1 MYLDS
6 ICRGRNGRPSWTWEQ
21 PSSADRRAQF
31 ESLNSKP
38 AVLRTWTAGDGCPY
52 VNCEF
57 RPISAAALDWLAVE
71 SPANPSLRGSAV
83 GLFLFDVC
91 EEMRLDEL
99 RSILGARR
107 LGEGLKHAA
116 AEQLFF
122 ERPPV
127 VEDAQLPGHADA
139 QVRIKYYD
147 YGVVSVLFEFPF
159 AGEWQDLIALSC
171 RWISETE
178 LQTRAETIA
187 KEKVERTR
195 SALIKPYEKWLSEDY
210 FIFFMREISGTPPA
224 TQLLSSCGQ
233 QIAQVVRGENA
244 ALSDGERS
252 EVLQSAMSYY
262 PNDVA
267 VLGWNAA
274 FVYDSLSGSETT
286 MQLLE
291 YANSQLLEFRYYDNL
306 LTQELAV
313 VSDSLGKKST
323 LFGRWRLPG
332 EASRLQTVLLDVT
345 ELTERAD
352 NAFKFLSDMF
362 SARLYRLA
370 ASKIGVPDYKS
381 LTQEKL
387 RTAEDLYRFLIDQF
401 HQSRTFILE
410 SVVVLIL
417 LIELVYVFHGKM

>member
-1 MYLDS
+1 M
-6 ICRGRNGRPSWTWEQ
+6 
-21 PSSADRRAQF
+21 
-31 ESLNSKP
+31 
-38 AVLRTWTAGDGCPY
+38 
-52 VNCEF
+52 
-57 RPISAAALDWLAVE
+57 E

-127 VEDAQLPGHADA
+127 VEDAQLGGHPDS

-159 AGEWQDLIALSC
+159 AGEWPDLIALSC
-171 RWISETE
+171 RWISETD
-178 LQTRAETIA
+178 LQSRAEAII
-187 KEKVERTR
+187 KEKFQRMR
-195 SALIKPYEKWLSEDY
+195 PALIKPYETWLSEDY
-210 FIFFMREISGTPPA
+210 FIFFMREISGNPSA
-224 TQLLSSCGQ
+224 AQLLTSCGQ
-233 QIAQVVRGENA
+233 QIAQVVRGENSV
-244 ALSDGERS
+244 LSDDERS

-306 LTQELAV
+306 LTRELAGV
-313 VSDSLGKKST
+313 YDSLEKKS
-323 LFGRWRLPG
+323 LFGRWRLPQ

-352 NAFKFLSDMF
+352 NAIKFLSDMF

-370 ASKIGVPDYKS
+370 ANKIGVHDYKS
-381 LTQEKL
+381 LAKEKL

-401 HQSRTFILE
+401 HQSRTFVLE
-410 SVVVLIL
+410 SIVVLIL

>member
-1 MYLDS
+1 MD
-6 ICRGRNGRPSWTWEQ
+6 
-21 PSSADRRAQF
+21 
-31 ESLNSKP
+31 
-38 AVLRTWTAGDGCPY
+38 
-52 VNCEF
+52 
-57 RPISAAALDWLAVE
+57 

-91 EEMRLDEL
+91 EEMKLDEV

-127 VEDAQLPGHADA
+127 VEEAQLTGDAKA
-139 QVRIKYYD
+139 QVRVKYYD
-147 YGVVSVLFEFPF
+147 YGVVSILFEFPF
-159 AGEWQDLIALSC
+159 TGEWSDLISLSSK
-171 RWISETE
+171 WISGTD
-178 LQTRAETIA
+178 LPSRAEQIA
-187 KEKVERTR
+187 KEKVARIKL
-195 SALIKPYEKWLSEDY
+195 ALIKPYDSWLSEDY
-210 FIFFMREISGTPPA
+210 FIFFMREIQGSPPA
-224 TQLLSSCGQ
+224 AHLLGSCRQ

-244 ALSDGERS
+244 PLSDDELR
-252 EVLQSAMSYY
+252 EILQSAMSYY
-262 PNDVA
+262 PNDLA

-274 FVYDSLSGSETT
+274 FVYDSAAGSETAL
-286 MQLLE
+286 QLLE
-291 YANSQLLEFRYYDNL
+291 YANSQLLEFRHYDDL
-306 LTQELAV
+306 LTRELAV
-313 VSDSLGKKST
+313 VYDSLERKPT
-323 LFGRWRLPG
+323 LLNSWRLPG

-352 NAFKFLSDMF
+352 NAIKFLSDMF

-381 LTQEKL
+381 LAQQKL

-401 HQSRTFILE
+401 HQSRTFVLE
-410 SVVVLIL
+410 SLVVVIL

>member
-1 MYLDS
+1 MDS
-6 ICRGRNGRPSWTWEQ
+6 Q
-21 PSSADRRAQF
+21 PNA
-31 ESLNSKP
+31 P
-38 AVLRTWTAGDGCPY
+38 
-52 VNCEF
+52 
-57 RPISAAALDWLAVE
+57 
-71 SPANPSLRGSAV
+71 LRGSAV

-91 EEMRLDEL
+91 EEIKLEEL

-127 VEDAQLPGHADA
+127 VEEASFPGDEPAAAKDSSLSA
-139 QVRIKYYD
+139 SDGQARVRVKYYD

-159 AGEWQDLIALSC
+159 AGTWNDLIALSC
-171 RWISETE
+171 RWISGTD
-178 LQTRAETIA
+178 LPSRAEQIA
-187 KEKVERTR
+187 KEKIERTR
-195 SALIKPYEKWLSEDY
+195 PALVKPYPSWLSEDY
-210 FIFFMREISGTPPA
+210 FIFFLREIGGNPPA
-224 TQLLSSCGQ
+224 AQLLGSCGQ

-244 ALSDGERS
+244 ILSDDERR

-262 PNDVA
+262 PNDLA

-274 FVYDSLSGSETT
+274 FVYDSAAGSETT
-286 MQLLE
+286 LQLLE
-291 YANSQLLEFRYYDNL
+291 YANSQLLEFRHYDDL
-306 LTQELAV
+306 MTRELARV
-313 VSDSLGKKST
+313 YDSLGEKSNP
-323 LFGRWRLPG
+323 LGRWRLPR

-352 NAFKFLSDMF
+352 NAIKFLSDMF

-401 HQSRTFILE
+401 HQSRTFWLE
-410 SVVVLIL
+410 LLVVLIL

>member
-1 MYLDS
+1 MDS
-6 ICRGRNGRPSWTWEQ
+6 
-21 PSSADRRAQF
+21 
-31 ESLNSKP
+31 
-38 AVLRTWTAGDGCPY
+38 
-52 VNCEF
+52 
-57 RPISAAALDWLAVE
+57 
-71 SPANPSLRGSAV
+71 NPDPVLRGSAV

-99 RSILGARR
+99 RTILGARR

-127 VEDAQLPGHADA
+127 VEEAQFPGQDHAR
-139 QVRIKYYD
+139 VRVKYYD
-147 YGVVSVLFEFPF
+147 YGVLSVLFEFPF
-159 AGEWQDLIALSC
+159 AGNWPDLISLSS
-171 RWISETE
+171 RWISGTD
-178 LQTRAETIA
+178 LPSRAEEIA
-187 KEKVERTR
+187 KEKVARTQA
-195 SALIKPYEKWLSEDY
+195 ALIKPYNTWLSEDY
-210 FIFFMREISGTPPA
+210 FIFFMREIDGAPA
-224 TQLLSSCGQ
+224 GSQLLGSCGL

-244 ALSDGERS
+244 VLSDDERR

-262 PNDVA
+262 PNDLA

-274 FVYDSLSGSETT
+274 FVYDSLAGSETT

-291 YANSQLLEFRYYDNL
+291 YANSQLLEFRHYDEL
-306 LTQELAV
+306 LTRELTRV
-313 VSDSLGKKST
+313 YDTLEKSSN
-323 LFGRWRLPG
+323 LIGRWRLPR

-352 NAFKFLSDMF
+352 NAIKFLSDMF

-370 ASKIGVPDYKS
+370 ASKVGVPDYKS

-387 RTAEDLYRFLIDQF
+387 RTAEDLYRFLIDEF
-401 HQSRTFILE
+401 HQARTFWLE
-410 SVVVLIL
+410 SLVVLIL